1 MNYLYEFYYVFF
13 NSYRL
18 KIKKTGRLIPGVF
31 YSLLI
36 SSCAL
41 FSVHRDQEFF
51 IRFSLAH
58 AADQK
63 FHSFYGGHVRE
74 VIPEYP

>member
-18 KIKKTGRLIPGVF
+18 KIKKPGLASPGIF

-36 SSCAL
+36 SLYAL
-41 FSVHRDQEFF
+41 FSVHGDQEFF
-51 IRFSLAH
+51 I
-58 AADQK
+58 
-63 FHSFYGGHVRE
+63 
-74 VIPEYP
+74 